1 MCCVVQK
8 HGAFTL
14 VLSGGSLL
22 KALGKLVG
30 ISGVDYSKWHIF
42 YADERNVPHD
52 SEDSTHR
59 GAQEAFLSKVG
70 ACSFLYLLD
79 WLLHIP
85 MLCYVAC
92 AGGSYLLLLL
102 LDSSFAVAGYS
113 RSYAD
118 AMLRVGMRG

>member
-1 MCCVVQK
+1 MFYVMQK

-52 SEDSTHR
+52 SEDSTHK
-59 GAQEAFLSKVG
+59 GAHEAFLSKVG
-70 ACSFLYLLD
+70 ACR
-79 WLLHIP
+79 LLHLP
-85 MLCYVAC
+85 DWVHVPLLHYVPCACCSYMLSLY
-92 AGGSYLLLLL
+92 SLLTLARY
-102 LDSSFAVAGYS
+102 SS
-113 RSYAD
+113 R
-118 AMLRVGMRG
+118 